1 MSDATLTVPT
11 AFVDISQLAEGLA
24 DRVDEGR
31 LMLYGPSSFD
41 EGAWVRF
48 AVLLA
53 DESAALE
60 GVGRVVTSID
70 GGEERPDVAR
80 WDVVLDNLQLEGM
93 GEVVYERILI
103 ARGSAFG
110 DEHATGEVSLDDVE
124 QIPESQAP
132 PPPGTGDEFV
142 DESTSVA
149 DSDEYH
155 HHVAAS
161 ATTDEYGDRT
171 DDGGVTY
178 GHEEYGQPMGFDE
191 ADETSVE
198 GGEPD
203 YGSGMAE
210 ASYAAPEEPAA
221 MEAGFQDPGVAADA
235 DEAYGAPSWD
245 YGGTAETH
253 APEIDAGEIEITD
266 APASAPPP
274 APPQQPGG
282 FRIEPMGAD
291 GRTLARPS
299 RGATWYPEVVP
310 PPDPRPSSGLFS
322 HTGGLPIPP
331 HPPRPDIDPSMR
343 IKPAPSPQN
352 GVTAHE
358 PLQYSP
364 PVHAHDATDPAFA
377 PPDHESGDFDSI
389 DAQPLDDWQEEEP

>member
-1 MSDATLTVPT
+1 
-11 AFVDISQLAEGLA
+11 
-24 DRVDEGR
+24 
-31 LMLYGPSSFD
+31 
-41 EGAWVRF
+41 
-48 AVLLA
+48 
-53 DESAALE
+53 
-60 GVGRVVTSID
+60 VVTSID
-70 GGEERPDVAR
+70 GGAERPEVAR

-103 ARGSAFG
+103 ARGGAFG
-110 DEHATGEVSLDDVE
+110 DDHATGEVSLEDVE

-171 DDGGVTY
+171 EDGGVTY

-198 GGEPD
+198 GGEAD
-203 YGSGMAE
+203 DGSGMAE
-210 ASYAAPEEPAA
+210 ASFAAPEEPAVLD
-221 MEAGFQDPGVAADA
+221 AGSEGPGVAVDA
-235 DEAYGAPSWD
+235 DDAYSAPSWD
-245 YGGTAETH
+245 YAGTAETH
-253 APEIDAGEIEITD
+253 APEMDAADVEITD
-266 APASAPPP
+266 APPSAPPP

-282 FRIEPMGAD
+282 FHIDPLGAD
-291 GRTLARPS
+291 GRALSRPS
-299 RGATWYPEVVP
+299 RGSTWYPEVVP

-322 HTGGLPIPP
+322 HTGGLPVPP
-331 HPPRPDIDPSMR
+331 RPPRPDIDSSMR
-343 IKPAPSPQN
+343 IQPAPRPQN
-352 GVTAHE
+352 GVAADE

-364 PVHAHDATDPAFA
+364 PVHAHDATDPSFA
-377 PPDHESGDFDSI
+377 PPEHEGSDFDSI
-389 DAQPLDDWQEEEP
+389 EPQPLDDWQEEET